1 MASTESGSVMLT
13 ILWTMTA
20 HSYKENH
27 YVPRWYQQRFLP
39 ACGQRVF
46 RYLDLTPEQFR
57 DSNGVLR
64 TKTAIR
70 KWGAPSCFKE
80 TDLYTVKYGN
90 FESTDIE
97 QFFFGKVDES
107 GKRAVEFFSTYNAFD
122 DVRTD
127 PSPFLQALL
136 NYMSVQ
142 RFRTPKGLKYLSTF
156 LHTEDKNRLLIE
168 MQRLQN
174 MHCAIWTEC
183 VWALVDATTTAT
195 KFLISDHPV
204 TLYNREIFPDSL
216 FCRRVTDPDFRMNG
230 THTLFPL
237 SPTRILIL
245 THLSWVRNPY
255 GKAQKLRPNP
265 SMFRPAMFNFTGIHV
280 GRELDETEVRQI
292 NFIIKRRARRY
303 VAAVREEWLYPEDK
317 IPSTHWRKLDDRY
330 LLMPDPRSEVLGGSM
345 VIGYKDG
352 SSEAFDE
359 YGRHPGQQGYSGG
372 GEPSKESRR
381 ELSADSRTLYGFQGE
396 FARLFGSKRRGTSFR
411 FGRTLRSEDDE
422 SFHQYHLDMEKR
434 YTPTGLRPRR
444 DKRAV

>member
-1 MASTESGSVMLT
+1 MAPNF
-13 ILWTMTA
+13 
-20 HSYKENH
+20 YKENH
-27 YVPRWYQQRFLP
+27 YVPRWYQERFLP
-39 ACGQRVF
+39 ATGQRVF

-57 DSNGVLR
+57 DPNGVLR
-64 TKTAIR
+64 IKTAIR
-70 KWGAPSCFKE
+70 KWGAPNCFKE

-107 GKRAVEFFSTYNAFD
+107 GKEAVEFFSTYNSFE
-122 DVRTD
+122 DVRTN
-127 PSPFLQALL
+127 PSESFHALL

-156 LHTEDKNRLLIE
+156 LRTDDKNHLLIE

-183 VWALVDATTTAT
+183 VWALVDATTTDS

-204 TLYNREIFPDSL
+204 TLYNRELFPDSP
-216 FCRRVTDPDFRMNG
+216 FCRRATDPDFRMNG

-255 GKAQKLRPNP
+255 GKGEKLRPNP

-280 GRELDETEVRQI
+280 GRELDETEVNQI
-292 NFIIKRRARRY
+292 NFIIKRRAHRY
-303 VAAVREEWLYPEDK
+303 VAATREEWLYPEEK

-330 LLMPDPRSEVLGGSM
+330 LLMPDPRSEVLGGAM
-345 VIGYKDG
+345 AIGYKDG
-352 SSEAFDE
+352 SAEAFDE
-359 YGRHPGQQGYSGG
+359 YGRRPWQQGYSGG
-372 GEPSKESRR
+372 SEPSE
-381 ELSADSRTLYGFQGE
+381 ELSAHSRTLYGFQGE
-396 FARLFGSKRRGTSFR
+396 FARLFGPKRRGASYR
-411 FGRTLRSEDDE
+411 LHGKLRAEDDE
-422 SFHQYHLDMEKR
+422 SFHQYHLDMERK
-434 YTPTGLRPRR
+434 YLPAGFRPRR
-444 DKRAV
+444 DARAVD